1 MKRKL
6 YKGGK
11 YSFVVSIPKEIVK
24 QLKWKSGQFL
34 EVLKKGRTLSLKDA
48 RSKK

>member
-11 YSFVVSIPKEIVK
+11 YSFVISLPKEIVRE
-24 QLKWKSGQFL
+24 LKWKSGQFL
-34 EVLKKGRTLSLKDA
+34 EVIKKGRTLSVKDA
-48 RSKK
+48 RSRK